1 MQTELHFLLI
11 VSQSNIW
18 NCRTQ
23 GFLIYC
29 FKEVIKTG
37 GSEGRRSACRYP
49 ECRWKDRRTRISEYS
64 YRNFFSGIVQEAG
77 TEICI
82 SRKNAGRVCFV
93 EGGVPVGVK
102 GTAGSESIQC
112 LSPAKMIAKMDINIT
127 YSIKLIFA
135 LDGMI

>member
-11 VSQSNIW
+11 VAQSNIW

-64 YRNFFSGIVQEAG
+64 YRNFFQELY
-77 TEICI
+77 
-82 SRKNAGRVCFV
+82 RKQGQKYAFHAKTQEEFV
-93 EGGVPVGVK
+93 LRASSACPRQK
-102 GTAGSESIQC
+102 SI
-112 LSPAKMIAKMDINIT
+112 DT
-127 YSIKLIFA
+127 R
-135 LDGMI
+135 

>member
-64 YRNFFSGIVQEAG
+64 YRNFFQELY
-77 TEICI
+77 
-82 SRKNAGRVCFV
+82 RKQGQKYAFHAKTQEEFV
-93 EGGVPVGVK
+93 LWRE
-102 GTAGSESIQC
+102 AFRSELKERLGLRASSACPRQ
-112 LSPAKMIAKMDINIT
+112 K
-127 YSIKLIFA
+127 
-135 LDGMI
+135 